1 MEENM
6 ADQANFF
13 KNEILKTAKPARYIG
28 KEWNI
33 LIKNPSETVCS
44 IVLGFPDIYEIGM
57 SHVGLKILYHI
68 INNLPGVR
76 AERAFVPWPDLGKLM
91 KEKNIPLFSLENKIP
106 VRSFDIVGLSL
117 QTEMNYTNIL
127 YFLDLSQIPFRSS
140 ERGDGFPIIIG
151 GGASTCNPEPIHDF
165 FDAFLIGDG
174 EEAIV
179 EIIQIIS
186 AMKGQK
192 KEDILSELAGIVGVY
207 VPSFYHVDYSKDGV
221 VSKLENKNKRIVPQV
236 QRRWLQDLDRVPYPE
251 KIIVPYINIV
261 HDRIPL
267 EISRGCTRGCRFC
280 QAGMIYR
287 PYRERSPENIVRLAD
302 KLVTATGYEELSL
315 LSLSS
320 TDHSGIEEII
330 AHLSQRFEAK
340 NVNISL
346 PSMRMDTFSVQIA
359 QNLKRV
365 RKSGLT
371 FAPEAG
377 TDRLRRIIN
386 KGLTDQEILSTLE
399 KVFEGGWDDVK
410 LYFMF
415 GLPDEKE
422 SDLVGISQLVNEG
435 LQIGKKIRGKRVSM
449 HLNLSAFVP
458 KPHTPF
464 QWVGQNNLEEFE
476 EKIQKIKAGF
486 SKDRRLIRM
495 NWSDFQESILEAV
508 LARGDRRLSRA
519 IEKAYYLGQ
528 IMDGWREF
536 FSFER
541 WKQAFEETGL
551 DYHFYSERWRDPKE
565 ILPWDHISSGVK
577 KEFLLKEWEK
587 SRRQEITPRCISFQ
601 HCEGCGVC

>member
-1 MEENM
+1 MTDE
-6 ADQANFF
+6 ANFF
-13 KNEILKTAKPARYIG
+13 KNDLLKITKPARYIG

-33 LIKNPSETVCS
+33 LIKNPFETTCS

-57 SHVGLKILYHI
+57 SHLGLKILYQI
-68 INNLPGVR
+68 LNNLPGVR

-106 VRSFDIVGLSL
+106 VRSFDMVGLSL

-127 YFLDLSQIPFRSS
+127 YFLELSQIPFRSS
-140 ERGDGFPIIIG
+140 ERGDDFPIIIG
-151 GGASTCNPEPIHDF
+151 GGSSTCNPEPISDF
-165 FDAFLIGDG
+165 FDAFLIGEG

-179 EIIQIIS
+179 EIIQIVS

-207 VPSFYHVDYSKDGV
+207 IPSFYQVDYAKDGV
-221 VSKLENKNKRIVPQV
+221 VSNLQTKNKRTVPQV
-236 QRRWLQDLDRVPYPE
+236 QRRWLQDLDRAPYPE
-251 KIIVPYINIV
+251 KIIVPYISIV

-287 PYRERSPENIVRLAD
+287 PQRERSPENIVQLSE
-302 KLVTATGYEELSL
+302 KLVAATGYEEISL

-320 TDHSGIEEII
+320 TDHSQIEKII
-330 AHLSQRFEAK
+330 AHLSQKFEAK
-340 NVNISL
+340 NVSISL
-346 PSMRMDTFSVQIA
+346 PSIRMDTFSVQIA

-399 KVFEGGWDDVK
+399 KTFEGGWDDVK

-435 LQIGKKIRGKRVSM
+435 LQIGKKIRGKSVSI

-464 QWVGQNNLEEFE
+464 QWMGQNNLEEFE
-476 EKIQKIKAGF
+476 EKIHKIKAGF
-486 SKDRRLIRM
+486 SKNRRLIRM
-495 NWSDFQESILEAV
+495 NWSDFKESTLEAA
-508 LARGDRRLSRA
+508 LARGDRRVSRV

-541 WKQAFEETGL
+541 WLKAFEDAGI
-551 DYHFYSERWRDPKE
+551 DYHFYSERWRNPNE
-565 ILPWDHISSGVK
+565 MLPWDHISSGVK

-587 SRRQEITPRCISFQ
+587 SLRQEVTPRCIQFQ